1 MYILWLVFFK
11 DKLHVHLNVDIRC
24 IQLHINLHVIECVQ
38 RVFDDSC
45 IKSPK
50 GRMESGCFDLK
61 SGHFCQKIVGESN
74 SKTDFALM
82 FAKWFPLLFFLQ
94 GVVFCPI
101 MDGARNFAQYSQ
113 GPKKRGFL
121 ELKNLLGQEWNCK
134 QKNTLIKIA
143 TKQLSGAHPVPCN
156 KTAPFVRSCLHRTDH
171 SAHFLTE
178 LFFYSDSFL

>member
-1 MYILWLVFFK
+1 MTKTKSAKFVSDEQKGSHHHKLVFVYNCSFVQEHILAFKEAKIYISTNNALPHTGIMYILWLVFFK

-82 FAKWFPLLFFLQ
+82 FAKCFPLLFF
-94 GVVFCPI
+94 
-101 MDGARNFAQYSQ
+101 ARCC
-113 GPKKRGFL
+113 FL
-121 ELKNLLGQEWNCK
+121 PNNG
-134 QKNTLIKIA
+134 
-143 TKQLSGAHPVPCN
+143 
-156 KTAPFVRSCLHRTDH
+156 RS
-171 SAHFLTE
+171 
-178 LFFYSDSFL
+178 